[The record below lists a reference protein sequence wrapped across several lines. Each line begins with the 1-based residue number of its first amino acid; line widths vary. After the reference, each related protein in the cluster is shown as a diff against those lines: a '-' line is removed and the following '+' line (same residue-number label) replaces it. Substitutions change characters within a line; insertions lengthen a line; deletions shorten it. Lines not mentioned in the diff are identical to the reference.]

1 LLETASSEENEVPI
15 KLSIALSGIILLV
28 VSTALSAQTVTLNG
42 QLIAEDTRRPLPE
55 VEITALSL
63 TRPVSI
69 IKTTTGAD
77 GWFSLKASRGVAYH
91 LCSAANSRYAESCQ
105 FSKPLT
111 VRASSDLV
119 TVQIV
124 APAGIRM
131 RVRIVDPDGLHRS
144 PDGTFAAP
152 DPALLYVF
160 AQEEITRTRIPVKLE
175 PSTALDAFEA
185 SVVIPISMRWDVAM
199 SSERAKLFASDG
211 SAYQFNTAIPRPKD
225 SSDEEFLAV
234 FTLRK

>member
-1 LLETASSEENEVPI
+1 MPTTPS
-15 KLSIALSGIILLV
+15 IILSASALLV
-28 VSTALSAQTVTLNG
+28 LSTVLSAQTATLNG

-63 TRPVSI
+63 TRPVSV

-77 GWFSLKASRGVAYH
+77 GWFSLKTSRGVAYH
-91 LCSAANSRYAESCQ
+91 LCSAANGRYAESCQ

-111 VRASSDLV
+111 VRASSELL
-119 TVQIV
+119 TVQMV

-131 RVRIVDPDGLHRS
+131 RVSIVDPDGLLRS
-144 PDGTFAAP
+144 PDGSFAAP
-152 DPALLYVF
+152 DPALLHVF
-160 AQEEITRTRIPVKLE
+160 AQEEITRTRIPLKLQ
-175 PSTALDAFEA
+175 PSSALNAFDA

-199 SSERAKLFASDG
+199 SSERAKIFASDG
-211 SAYQFNTAIPRPKD
+211 TPYQFNTAIPRPID
-225 SSDEEFLAV
+225 YGSEEFLAV